1 MSDFI
6 LISDG
11 EDEATP
17 PPSKR
22 ARKNRTP
29 TDLNL
34 DTEPSLQKQ
43 PPGSASTPF
52 FLDETPLSDDV
63 TVLKSSFGSGTGA
76 SSGRENNFFGK
87 RVISL
92 ESDSE
97 DSPGPESSKK
107 YEPVYTDSWKK
118 PCRLEFGSSDANSGE
133 ANYDLLKYIRHDEIR
148 FQRVVSSPLIN
159 CSSFFSFR

>member
-87 RVISL
+87 FDVLNREISQSVVVI
-92 ESDSE
+92 
-97 DSPGPESSKK
+97 
-107 YEPVYTDSWKK
+107 
-118 PCRLEFGSSDANSGE
+118 F
-133 ANYDLLKYIRHDEIR
+133 
-148 FQRVVSSPLIN
+148 SSPTIMLK
-159 CSSFFSFR
+159 